1 MDKNLFG
8 SSLQRFF
15 LWLDNILTART
26 QSNGIPDNGDQTWAN
41 GDQNQGFN
49 DQILSDKIAKAIEPL
64 VKEVQ
69 RLTKEVN

>member
-1 MDKNLFG
+1 MLI
-8 SSLQRFF
+8 LCIVTT
-15 LWLDNILTART
+15 LLLLLDNILTART
-26 QSNGIPDNGDQTWAN
+26 QSNGNPDNDDQTGVN
-41 GDQNQGFN
+41 CDQNRGFN